1 MVKSFFEKPDEQTA
15 SRYIKEGYLWNS
27 GNFMFGADTMLDDYR
42 AFEPE
47 NAGAVAAAVAQA
59 GSGLG
64 FVTPAPQPL
73 PQERALSIDFAL
85 MENTDR
91 APGVPASF
99 RGSDVV

>member
-47 NAGAVAAAVAQA
+47 NAGAVAAAAAPA
-59 GSGLG
+59 GSELG
-64 FVTPAPQPL
+64 FVNLAPGPL
-73 PQERALSIDFAL
+73 SQRRALPHRFLVTGSY
-85 MENTDR
+85 E
-91 APGVPASF
+91 PAHCLSA
-99 RGSDVV
+99 VV